1 MSKRRK
7 IIQQL
12 QERINKIDQEIDKLI
27 QGRYLHTSTIRELL
41 KKTSEEES
49 DDSEQEVSMSD
60 VSIKTIPSENILK
73 SFKP

>member
-60 VSIKTIPSENILK
+60 FSIKTIPSENILK